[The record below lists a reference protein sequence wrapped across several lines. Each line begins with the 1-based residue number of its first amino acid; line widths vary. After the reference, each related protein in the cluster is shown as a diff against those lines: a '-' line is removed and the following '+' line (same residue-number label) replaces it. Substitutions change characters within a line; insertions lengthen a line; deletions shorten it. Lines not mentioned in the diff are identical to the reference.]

1 MPDIHT
7 IRLKHPWQCEPC
19 AAGARWLRSFNW
31 PAGLT
36 PREAVRL
43 VIDGLPEG
51 AAVWLSGKPLAG
63 DADGRF
69 DVTRLIADFNELAI
83 EVGDSPPAGET
94 ECPWDVW
101 LEIVEG

>member
-7 IRLKHPWQCEPC
+7 IRLRHPWQCEPC
-19 AAGARWLRSFNW
+19 AAGVRWSRSFNW

-36 PREAVRL
+36 PREIARL
-43 VIDGLPEG
+43 VIEELPKD
-51 AAVWLSGKPLAG
+51 AVVRLSGKPLVA

-69 DVTRLIADFNELAI
+69 DITRLLAEFNRLTI
-83 EVGDSPPAGET
+83 EVGDSFSTGGT
-94 ECPWDVW
+94 ECPLDVR